1 MSESLPLDIRNL
13 SHSYDETPTF
23 SDLNLSIRSGELLA
37 LLGPS
42 GCGKSSLLRSIAGFI
57 TPQSGTIHIGS
68 RQVNGDGHSLVAPQE
83 RQVGM
88 VFQDYALFP
97 GMSVNQNIGFG
108 IAATPGC
115 EARVQALLQLFDLS
129 ELGNRK
135 PSELSGGQ
143 QQRVALARA
152 LAPKP
157 QFLLLDEPFAN
168 LDASLR
174 ARVGREVRAALA
186 QENTAALLV
195 THDREEALGLADR
208 VAVLAPPCSGAIPT
222 IVQIGTPQAIYNQ
235 PSSRMVAEL
244 SGPCTLFKTECQN
257 KTAQTS
263 IGKIDLATAH
273 NGAGTV
279 VIRPEHVQLESG
291 ESNAQVLDVVYR
303 GAQTECYVETSL
315 GSLHLFVD
323 SQHAPTPKS
332 SCRVSIIGPCCVIP
346 D

>member
-13 SHSYDETPTF
+13 SHSYDDTPTF
-23 SDLNLSIRSGELLA
+23 SDLNLDIRSGELLA

-57 TPQSGTIHIGS
+57 TPQSGTINIGS
-68 RQVNGDGHSLVAPQE
+68 RQVTGNGCALVAPQQ
-83 RQVGM
+83 RSVGM

-108 IAATPGC
+108 IAGEPKAKERIQT
-115 EARVQALLQLFDLS
+115 LLNLFDLS
-129 ELGNRK
+129 ELGNRR
-135 PSELSGGQ
+135 PGELSGGQ

-174 ARVGREVRAALA
+174 ARVGHEVRSALA

-208 VAVLAPPCSGAIPT
+208 VAVLAAPSPEAVPT
-222 IVQIGTPQAIYNQ
+222 IIQIGTPQEIYNQ
-235 PSSRMVAEL
+235 PTSRMVAKL
-244 SGPCTLFKTECQN
+244 SGPCTLLNVECQN
-257 KTAQTS
+257 DIVDTA
-263 IGKIDLATAH
+263 IGNVALTTTH
-273 NGAGTV
+273 NGRGTV
-279 VIRPEHVQLESG
+279 VIRPEHVHLEDG
-291 ESNAQVLDVVYR
+291 ETNAKVLEVAYR
-303 GAQTECYVETSL
+303 GAQTECYIETAL

-323 SQHAPTPKS
+323 SQHAPSPKS
-332 SCRVSIIGPCCVIP
+332 SCRVSIVGPCCVIP

>member
-13 SHSYDETPTF
+13 SHSYDDTPTF
-23 SDLNLSIRSGELLA
+23 NQLNLSIRSGELLA

-57 TPQSGTIHIGS
+57 TPQSGTIQIGS
-68 RQVNGDGHSLVAPQE
+68 QQVTGNGSSQVPPQQ

-97 GMSVNQNIGFG
+97 GMDVNQNIGFG
-108 IAATPGC
+108 IADNPKAQ
-115 EARVQALLQLFDLS
+115 ERIQALLSLFDLS

-135 PSELSGGQ
+135 PGELSGGQ

-174 ARVGREVRAALA
+174 ARVGHEVRAALA
-186 QENTAALLV
+186 KENTAALLV

-208 VAVLAPPCSGAIPT
+208 VAILAAPSPGETPT
-222 IVQIGTPQAIYNQ
+222 IVQMGTPQEIYNM
-235 PSSRMVAEL
+235 PKSTTVAKL
-244 SGPCTLFKTECQN
+244 SGPCTLVEVKCQN
-257 KTAQTS
+257 ETATTELGS
-263 IGKIDLATAH
+263 IPLTVTH
-273 NGAGTV
+273 NGSGTL
-279 VIRPEHVQLESG
+279 VIRPEHIRIEEG
-291 ESNAQVLDVVYR
+291 ESNAQVIDAAYR
-303 GAQTECYVETSL
+303 GALTECYVRTAL
-315 GSLHLFVD
+315 GVLHLFAD
-323 SQHAPTPKS
+323 SNHAPTPES
-332 SCRVSIIGPCCVIP
+332 SCRVSIAGPCCIIP

>member
-13 SHSYDETPTF
+13 SHSYDDTPTF
-23 SDLNLSIRSGELLA
+23 SDLNLDIRSGELLA

-57 TPQSGTIHIGS
+57 TPQSGTINIGS
-68 RQVNGDGHSLVAPQE
+68 TQVTGNGSAQVAPQQ
-83 RQVGM
+83 RRVGM

-97 GMSVNQNIGFG
+97 SMSVNQNIGFG
-108 IAATPGC
+108 IAGEPNAP
-115 EARVQALLQLFDLS
+115 ERIQALLNLFDLS
-129 ELGNRK
+129 EFGDRK

-174 ARVGREVRAALA
+174 TRVGHEVRSALA

-208 VAVLAPPCSGAIPT
+208 VAVLAAPIPGAVPT
-222 IVQIGTPQAIYNQ
+222 IVQIGTPQEIYNQ
-235 PSSRMVAEL
+235 PVSRMVAKL
-244 SGPCTLFKTECQN
+244 SGPCTLLSLECQN
-257 KTAQTS
+257 DIATTT
-263 IGKIDLATAH
+263 IGKIDLTTTH
-273 NGAGTV
+273 DGKGTV
-279 VIRPEHVQLESG
+279 VIRPEHVRIEDG
-291 ESNAQVLDVVYR
+291 ENNAQVLEVAYR
-303 GAQTECYVETSL
+303 GAHTECYVETAL
-315 GSLHLFVD
+315 GVLHLFLD
-323 SQHAPTPKS
+323 SEHAPAPKT
-332 SCRVSIIGPCCVIP
+332 SCRVSIVGPCCVIP